1 MPPNA
6 RLRLIHPARAIF
18 LDGQFDVRAQLL
30 IEIGIELFAAE
41 ECCGAAKENP
51 DPVHNRL
58 LNSTSGVIKRRQIKR
73 FLAIHPAC
81 FFGTFTLM
89 LNVYL

>member
-1 MPPNA
+1 
-6 RLRLIHPARAIF
+6 
-18 LDGQFDVRAQLL
+18 VRAQLF

-41 ECCGAAKENP
+41 ESCGAAKENP

-73 FLAIHPAC
+73 SLAIHPAR
-81 FFGTFTLM
+81 FSGTFALM